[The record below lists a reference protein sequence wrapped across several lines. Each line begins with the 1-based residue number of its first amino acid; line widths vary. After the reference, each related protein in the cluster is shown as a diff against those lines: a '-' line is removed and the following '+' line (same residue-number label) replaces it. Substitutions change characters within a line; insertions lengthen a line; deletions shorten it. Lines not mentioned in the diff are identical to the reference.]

1 MKNLEKLE
9 KLLSEATAGPW
20 DYSTCYGVAFIQ
32 DINKESVAHAVEYI
46 KPKNDAELICALRNC
61 APLLLEI
68 VKAAK
73 AVSKVYPDDSNRLH
87 NKLTDALKK
96 FEEV

>member
-1 MKNLEKLE
+1 MTSKIEQLE
-9 KLLSEATAGPW
+9 LLKAMAEG
-20 DYSTCYGVAFIQ
+20 
-32 DINKESVAHAVEYI
+32 
-46 KPKNDAELICALRNC
+46 KPYYHMEVLSYNEALRNS